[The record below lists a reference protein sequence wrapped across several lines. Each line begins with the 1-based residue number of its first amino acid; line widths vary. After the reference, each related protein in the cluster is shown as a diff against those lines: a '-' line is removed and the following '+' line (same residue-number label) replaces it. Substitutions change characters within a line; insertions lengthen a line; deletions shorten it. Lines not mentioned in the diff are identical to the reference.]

1 MNLQRSVGAMQK
13 VGSATVFLHD
23 FKKYHSEN
31 LPGTAWALWPNVGP
45 LQRLQ
50 DAMLDQYSKAS
61 AKMEAICENA
71 DLTREAKTRR
81 SAAAFDDYVMAVK
94 DGIPTIRET
103 AQNLYTYASQ
113 KILPFLAL
121 SPNDAVG
128 ASLDAE
134 CRAYTSDLP
143 NNERMN
149 LLMQMRQ
156 GKEVRIA
163 AAVLRGPARISG
175 YTDEQA
181 VKLGGAGIA
190 IAYPDAVITLGL
202 LAIGVRETLMNARA
216 LAVGLITDGVGIDN
230 KATEV
235 QKWGD
240 FGDGYA
246 NLAEWLTPIPLE
258 LPGKGPTAE
267 MLKNAPNAD
276 DEEAA
281 EDAA

>member
-1 MNLQRSVGAMQK
+1 MQK

-61 AKMEAICENA
+61 AKMEAIRENA

-103 AQNLYTYASQ
+103 AGNLYTYASQ
-113 KILPFLAL
+113 KLLPFLAL
-121 SPNDAVG
+121 SPADAVG

-156 GKEVRIA
+156 GQEARIA

-190 IAYPDAVITLGL
+190 IAYPGAVVTLGL
-202 LAIGVRETLMNARA
+202 LAIGVRETLMNARSLA
-216 LAVGLITDGVGIDN
+216 LGLITDGVGIDS
-230 KATEV
+230 KASEV
-235 QKWGD
+235 QKWVEPGE
-240 FGDGYA
+240 GYER
-246 NLAEWLTPIPLE
+246 LVEWLAPIPLE
-258 LPGKGPTAE
+258 LPGKGPTPE
-267 MLKNAPNAD
+267 MLKNSPLDND
-276 DEEAA
+276 EEEAA
-281 EDAA
+281 A

>member
-1 MNLQRSVGAMQK
+1 MKMNRSVGAMQK

-61 AKMEAICENA
+61 AKMEAIRENA

-103 AQNLYTYASQ
+103 AGNLYTYASQ
-113 KILPFLAL
+113 KLLPFLAL
-121 SPNDAVG
+121 PPADAVG

-134 CRAYTSDLP
+134 CRAFTSDLP

-156 GKEVRIA
+156 GQETRIA

-175 YTDEQA
+175 YTDEQT
-181 VKLGGAGIA
+181 VKLAGAGIA
-190 IAYPDAVITLGL
+190 IAYPGAVVTLGL
-202 LAIGVRETLMNARA
+202 LAIGVRETLMNARSLA
-216 LAVGLITDGVGIDN
+216 LGLITDGVGIDN
-230 KATEV
+230 KAADV
-235 QKWGD
+235 QKWTD
-240 FGDGYA
+240 LGDGYA
-246 NLAEWLTPIPLE
+246 SLAEWLDPIPLE
-258 LPGKGPTAE
+258 LPGKGPTPE
-267 MLKNAPNAD
+267 MLKNSPPAD
-276 DEEAA
+276 DDEAA
-281 EDAA
+281 A

>member
-1 MNLQRSVGAMQK
+1 MKMNRSVGAMQK

-61 AKMEAICENA
+61 AKMEAIRENA

-103 AQNLYTYASQ
+103 AGNLYTYASQ
-113 KILPFLAL
+113 KLLPFLAL
-121 SPNDAVG
+121 PPADAVG

-134 CRAYTSDLP
+134 CRAFTSDLP

-156 GKEVRIA
+156 GQETRIA

-175 YTDEQA
+175 YTDEQT

-190 IAYPDAVITLGL
+190 IAYPGAVVTLGL
-202 LAIGVRETLMNARA
+202 LAIGVRETLMNARSLA
-216 LAVGLITDGVGIDN
+216 LGLITDGVGIDN
-230 KATEV
+230 KAADVE
-235 QKWGD
+235 KWVDPGE
-240 FGDGYA
+240 GYA
-246 NLAEWLTPIPLE
+246 NLVGWLDPIPLE

-267 MLKNAPNAD
+267 MLKNQPAPTA
-276 DEEAA
+276 DEEDEAA
-281 EDAA
+281 

>member
-1 MNLQRSVGAMQK
+1 MKMNRSVGAMQK

-61 AKMEAICENA
+61 AKMEAIRENA

-103 AQNLYTYASQ
+103 AVNLYTYASQ
-113 KILPFLAL
+113 KLLPFLAL
-121 SPNDAVG
+121 PPADAVG

-134 CRAYTSDLP
+134 CRAFTSDLP

-156 GKEVRIA
+156 GQETRIA

-175 YTDEQA
+175 YTDEQT

-190 IAYPDAVITLGL
+190 IAYPGAVVTLGL
-202 LAIGVRETLMNARA
+202 LAIGVRETLMNARSLA
-216 LAVGLITDGVGIDN
+216 LGLITDGVGIDN
-230 KATEV
+230 KAADVE
-235 QKWGD
+235 KWVDPGE
-240 FGDGYA
+240 GYA
-246 NLAEWLTPIPLE
+246 NLVGWLDPIPLE

-267 MLKNAPNAD
+267 MLKNQPAPVADAD
-276 DEEAA
+276 DAA
-281 EDAA
+281 A

>member
-1 MNLQRSVGAMQK
+1 MKMNRSVGAMQK

-31 LPGTAWALWPNVGP
+31 LPGTTWALWSNVGP

-61 AKMEAICENA
+61 AKMEAIRENA

-103 AQNLYTYASQ
+103 AGNLYNYASQ
-113 KILPFLAL
+113 KLLPFLAL
-121 SPNDAVG
+121 SPTDAVG

-156 GKEVRIA
+156 GQEARIA

-175 YTDEQA
+175 YTDEQT

-190 IAYPDAVITLGL
+190 IAYPDAVVTLGL
-202 LAIGVRETLMNARA
+202 LAIGVRETLMNARSLA
-216 LAVGLITDGVGIDN
+216 LGLITDGVGIDN
-230 KATEV
+230 KAVEV
-235 QKWGD
+235 QKWTD
-240 FGDGYA
+240 LGDGYA
-246 NLAEWLTPIPLE
+246 SLAEWLDPIPLE
-258 LPGKGPTAE
+258 LPGKGPTPE
-267 MLKNAPNAD
+267 MLKNSPPAD

-281 EDAA
+281 